1 MQVLHS
7 GSLNKHV
14 ALQIT
19 SIYYMWE
26 NIREQHKNNKPK
38 IKIAIWKNESE
49 LLDSS
54 YSVSDIQSPL
64 ILLFIFTS
72 IGLIINQCL
81 K

>member
-1 MQVLHS
+1 MQLLHS

-14 ALQIT
+14 ALQST
-19 SIYYMWE
+19 SICYMWE
-26 NIREQHKNNKPK
+26 NIREQHKNNKLK

-72 IGLIINQCL
+72 IGLIIVQCL